1 VAVAASSGWGA
12 LHSDC
17 LQQVFSAL
25 LGFGD
30 RSGTSGMDVIK
41 SWAAV
46 LSVNSHWRGMAQ
58 EVGFWPR
65 PGAVPALCAAPAPL
79 PAAPSVKGCT

>member
-1 VAVAASSGWGA
+1 MAVAAPSSGWGA

-25 LGFGD
+25 VGFGG
-30 RSGTSGMDVIK
+30 RSGASGMDVIK

-46 LSVNSHWRGMAQ
+46 LSVNSHWRGLAQ

-65 PGAVPALCAAPAPL
+65 PCAVAALCASPAPL
-79 PAAPSVKGCT
+79 LAAASV